1 LQHTAAILF
10 FALMV
15 VTVGGAI
22 IALEAREIV
31 YGAVA
36 LAGSFFGVA
45 ALFFLL
51 DAPFVAVFQITIY
64 VGAVAVLIL
73 FTVMLVR
80 QERWLKDVSFSVGQ
94 LAGILT
100 GGAIAVVLILAFS
113 AARLWNATPSPNP
126 PDFLGIGQLI
136 STEFAP
142 ALQVLALVLA
152 ASVLGAITL
161 AKVDREEKVKA

>member
-1 LQHTAAILF
+1 MADIVF

-15 VTVGGAI
+15 VAVGGAI

-31 YGAVA
+31 YGAVG

-51 DAPFVAVFQITIY
+51 DAPFVAVFQIIVY
-64 VGAVAVLIL
+64 IGAVAILIL

-80 QERWLKDVSFSVGQ
+80 QERWLKDASFSVGQ

-100 GGAIAVVLILAFS
+100 AGATAVALILAFS
-113 AARLWNATPSPNP
+113 AAKLWEVTPSSNP

-136 STEFAP
+136 STEFSP

-161 AKVDREEKVKA
+161 AKVDREEKVKT